1 MAAKISTNHHS
12 WLTAN
17 RKCKLLTTVYILEL
31 FMHKND
37 IFLRICFPFSKRPAP
52 CQLNMENKMP
62 EKKQASLPHL
72 TCGIFNYTSQ
82 NNRQRTKYEN
92 EK

>member
-1 MAAKISTNHHS
+1 
-12 WLTAN
+12 
-17 RKCKLLTTVYILEL
+17 
-31 FMHKND
+31 
-37 IFLRICFPFSKRPAP
+37 
-52 CQLNMENKMP
+52 MENKMP